1 MRILHTSDW
10 HLGKSLETKTR
21 YEEQQHFI
29 DEISDIIERKNIDVV
44 ILSGDVFDTS
54 NPPAAAEAMF
64 FNSIVRLAK
73 DRTVPVVVIAGNHD
87 SPDRLLAGAGILRP
101 YGVFIFGK
109 PGDIVPEMKFDTYSI
124 STDENGA
131 VLIEKNGEKA
141 VIAALPYVSDKRID
155 EIIGRS
161 DDEAENALSY
171 SEKIKE
177 LLGKLS
183 KGFSDDTVNVVTAH
197 LYTDGGKESGSER
210 SIQLGGSY
218 AVAADAFPEKS
229 QYIALG
235 HLHRPQTVP
244 GLNKTAYYSG
254 SPLEYSKDEAH
265 YAKAV
270 NIVDIKAGEKASVE
284 KIMLS
289 CIKPIEVFKCGSIEE
304 AMEVCKNE
312 SGKNSYIYLEIK
324 TDRPLTM
331 DEIRQIKS
339 MKEDIMDI
347 QAVLEG
353 RETAPVYERETMS
366 LRDSFI
372 DFYKKNKSAE
382 PADDLTELFLSIMG
396 EADNV

>member
-29 DEISDIIERKNIDVV
+29 DEISDIIDRKNIDVV

-124 STDENGA
+124 SMDENGA

-171 SEKIKE
+171 SEKI
-177 LLGKLS
+177 
-183 KGFSDDTVNVVTAH
+183 
-197 LYTDGGKESGSER
+197 
-210 SIQLGGSY
+210 
-218 AVAADAFPEKS
+218 
-229 QYIALG
+229 
-235 HLHRPQTVP
+235 
-244 GLNKTAYYSG
+244 
-254 SPLEYSKDEAH
+254 
-265 YAKAV
+265 
-270 NIVDIKAGEKASVE
+270 
-284 KIMLS
+284 
-289 CIKPIEVFKCGSIEE
+289 
-304 AMEVCKNE
+304 
-312 SGKNSYIYLEIK
+312 
-324 TDRPLTM
+324 
-331 DEIRQIKS
+331 
-339 MKEDIMDI
+339 
-347 QAVLEG
+347 
-353 RETAPVYERETMS
+353 
-366 LRDSFI
+366 
-372 DFYKKNKSAE
+372 
-382 PADDLTELFLSIMG
+382 
-396 EADNV
+396 

>member
-1 MRILHTSDW
+1 M
-10 HLGKSLETKTR
+10 
-21 YEEQQHFI
+21 
-29 DEISDIIERKNIDVV
+29 
-44 ILSGDVFDTS
+44 
-54 NPPAAAEAMF
+54 
-64 FNSIVRLAK
+64 
-73 DRTVPVVVIAGNHD
+73 
-87 SPDRLLAGAGILRP
+87 
-101 YGVFIFGK
+101 
-109 PGDIVPEMKFDTYSI
+109 
-124 STDENGA
+124 
-131 VLIEKNGEKA
+131 
-141 VIAALPYVSDKRID
+141 
-155 EIIGRS
+155 
-161 DDEAENALSY
+161 
-171 SEKIKE
+171 
-177 LLGKLS
+177 
-183 KGFSDDTVNVVTAH
+183 
-197 LYTDGGKESGSER
+197 
-210 SIQLGGSY
+210 
-218 AVAADAFPEKS
+218 
-229 QYIALG
+229 
-235 HLHRPQTVP
+235 P

-284 KIMLS
+284 KVMLS
-289 CIKPIEVFKCGSIEE
+289 CIKPIEVFKCNSIEE

-331 DEIRQIKS
+331 DEIRRIKS